1 MAHPCICSVCGKK
14 FDRDIVQAVKSGAR
28 RYAHQTCM
36 PDGEIVPLPP
46 PTGKKKVV
54 KKESKED
61 PEMRELKDTI
71 KDIFGDKANWA
82 MCIKQIKTYTASPYS
97 YSLSGIRKSLIY
109 FYQVKNH
116 PIEKANGNIAIV
128 PYIYKEAYDYYY
140 QLFLL
145 ENQFENKEIIEKEE
159 REIVIP
165 PPKPRRKFK
174 LFKLWSDEED
184 E

>member
-46 PTGKKKVV
+46 PAEKKKVV

-128 PYIYKEAYDYYY
+128 PYIYTEAYDYYY

>member
-46 PTGKKKVV
+46 PAEKKKVV